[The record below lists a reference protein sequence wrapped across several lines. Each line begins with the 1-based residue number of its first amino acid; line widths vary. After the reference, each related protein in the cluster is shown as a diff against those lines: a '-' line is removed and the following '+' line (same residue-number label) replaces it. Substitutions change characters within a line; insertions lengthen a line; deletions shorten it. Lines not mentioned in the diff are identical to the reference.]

1 MVLSLC
7 YLWAGQSCSVLY
19 KVEDPEWRDHFQLL
33 IDVGKKPRVIYHAE
47 LVNTEARSL
56 KPVSTAHAAPN

>member
-1 MVLSLC
+1 MVLTLC
-7 YLWAGQSCSVLY
+7 YLWDGQSRSVLY
-19 KVEDPEWRDHFQLL
+19 KVEDPEWRNHFQLL

-56 KPVSTAHAAPN
+56 